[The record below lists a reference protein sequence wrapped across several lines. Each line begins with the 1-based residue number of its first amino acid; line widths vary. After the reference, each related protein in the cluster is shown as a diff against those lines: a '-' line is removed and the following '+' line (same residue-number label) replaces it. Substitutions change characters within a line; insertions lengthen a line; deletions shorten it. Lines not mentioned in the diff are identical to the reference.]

1 MMFDALPTHTT
12 LSEPI
17 QSDRKNFRR
26 LFGLTFLFFLVVG
39 LAARLLPR
47 TRRSS
52 AVAWS
57 GRESLV
63 EEARRKANTILPFM
77 FMR

>member
-1 MMFDALPTHTT
+1 MIFDALPTHTT

-26 LFGLTFLFFLVVG
+26 LFHLTFLFFLVLG
-39 LAARLLPR
+39 LTGRLLPR
-47 TRRSS
+47 HWRSS
-52 AVAWS
+52 AAAWS
-57 GRESLV
+57 ARESLV